1 MPLQLVR
8 GDTPS
13 VGRVTITSSA
23 VDGSLLLHRHDSVDH
38 HSRSAAV
45 AGSCM
50 SLHIL
55 YEAGGSDAPAKLARL
70 PAQRSST
77 DWARTGL
84 DEDKPAE
91 VFVFGPGVSVGAADG
106 GGSTHLLSGPVSRS
120 HSWLLSSAGLQQ
132 PAGRVESP
140 RPSAAAWSAA
150 RRDHFQRNNNGADI
164 PPRRTKTLI
173 PQKCVLV
180 APQEDGICSGS
191 SRGGQE
197 DARNQKAAHSA
208 DMIQIK

>member
-1 MPLQLVR
+1 MR

-13 VGRVTITSSA
+13 VERVTITSSA

-38 HSRSAAV
+38 RSR
-45 AGSCM
+45 
-50 SLHIL
+50 
-55 YEAGGSDAPAKLARL
+55 
-70 PAQRSST
+70 T

-84 DEDKPAE
+84 DGNKPAE
-91 VFVFGPGVSVGAADG
+91 VFVFGPEVSVGAADG
-106 GGSTHLLSGPVSRS
+106 GGSTHLLSDPVSRT

-132 PAGRVESP
+132 PAGRVESS

-164 PPRRTKTLI
+164 PPRQTKTLI

-197 DARNQKAAHSA
+197 DARNQKPVHSA
-208 DMIQIK
+208 DPDQMTRVCWSGAGAGSRTG